1 MAILLN
7 PLINIMKLNKY
18 RLLFLVINILF
29 LAILPQGAHSSNST
43 NNCHCFKNRTFNT
56 ANKFASD
63 DYLLTT
69 TFNSLL
75 ASEFTISKRQIIMMK
90 MQDGVANNDLII
102 SLYISKE
109 TGVEVPQLLTLKNTQ
124 SWTKIIEQLKTE
136 TQSSETDNAF
146 NFITANISDDQ
157 IAEYITNLMI
167 NARFSS
173 TQESLELLRDKKFTA
188 KEIILV
194 HTLASHTGSPIL
206 AITDQYRKNGLSWS
220 EIAYNFGLEP
230 ANVGKLLDSK
240 KAK

>member
-1 MAILLN
+1 
-7 PLINIMKLNKY
+7 MKLNKY
-18 RLLFLVINILF
+18 RLSFFVINMLF

-43 NNCHCFKNRTFNT
+43 NNCHCFKNRTFNSVD
-56 ANKFASD
+56 KFASD

-90 MQDGVANNDLII
+90 MQGGVANNDLII
-102 SLYISKE
+102 SLYIARE
-109 TGVEVPQLLTLKNTQ
+109 TGVEVPQLLTLKKNQ

-136 TQSSETDNAF
+136 KTSLDTENTF
-146 NFITANISDDQ
+146 NFITADISDDQ
-157 IAEYITNLMI
+157 IAAHITNLMI
-167 NARFSS
+167 ISRFSS
-173 TQESLELLRDKKFTA
+173 TQESLALLRDKKFTA
-188 KEIILV
+188 KEIILI
-194 HTLASHTGSPIL
+194 HTLASHTGTSVL
-206 AITDQYRKNGLSWS
+206 AITDQYRKNGFSWS